1 MKKRLH
7 AVATERIFAVM
18 VAISLLPACVSQSGV
33 RPDTPPLEN
42 HPPWE
47 IADMDILHVSE
58 AMAAFVR
65 QHTPRDMKH
74 ANLAFNLAYT
84 SLDSNFL
91 DFHYDSSKTLTAEEA
106 FRQKTGNCLSF
117 SGMIVAMARVAG
129 LSAWYQQ
136 VEVRQEWDSIN
147 DTLLV
152 SKHVNAV
159 LEDSHLEYV
168 IDITPK
174 YRTEE
179 TRNRN
184 VADEKEWRRKLS
196 DQEAFAQFY
205 NNLGVNALIDNQLAP
220 AHAYFA
226 KAIETDPDTA
236 FFWSNIGVVYRRN
249 GQMEDASLA
258 YTQSLE
264 LDSTHTVALNNLH
277 ALYLELGDE
286 AAAREI
292 QARAERHRRQNPYYL
307 QQLSLVAIEEE
318 RYKDAVALIK
328 RAIKIKEADYR
339 FHLTMAR
346 SLFLLGETDEA
357 QLSLDRARQ
366 LAPSDDGLQSLSLAD
381 LDQPDEP

>member
-1 MKKRLH
+1 M
-7 AVATERIFAVM
+7 I
-18 VAISLLPACVSQSGV
+18 VAISLLTACASQSGV
-33 RPDTPPLEN
+33 RPETPPLEN
-42 HPPWE
+42 HPPRE
-47 IADMDILHVSE
+47 IADIDILHVSK

-129 LSAWYQQ
+129 LKAWYQE

-159 LEDSHLEYV
+159 LEDGHLEYV

-174 YRTEE
+174 YRREE

-196 DQEAFAQFY
+196 DREAFAQFY
-205 NNLGVNALIDNQLAP
+205 NNLGVDALIDNQLAP

-249 GQMEDASLA
+249 GQMEDANLA
-258 YTQSLE
+258 YTQALE
-264 LDSTHTVALNNLH
+264 LDSTHAVALNNLY
-277 ALYLELGDE
+277 ALYRELGDE
-286 AAAREI
+286 AAAREM

-307 QQLSLVAIEEE
+307 QQMSLDAIEEE

-357 QLSLDRARQ
+357 QLSLERARQ